1 MELGLK
7 AGTPVTYRA
16 GDQPNNALSLGVLE
30 PGEIAA
36 TAGTSGVV
44 YGISDT
50 VRADRRSRVNSFA
63 HVNHSTEAT
72 RLGILLC
79 INGTGSAFRWL
90 RERLE
95 TDYDTMN
102 ELASEVPIGC
112 DGLCFFPFG
121 NGVER
126 MLENRDL
133 GASLTHL
140 DFNTHRDAHLARGV
154 QEGVAFAFQYGM
166 DVLEEVGM
174 RPAVIRAGLQNM
186 FSSPVFREI
195 LTSTTG
201 VSLELYRTD
210 GAEGAA
216 RGAAFGVGHYASL
229 SEALTGL
236 RRDAVFEPN
245 PERASR
251 YREAY
256 RAWADELTERMSL

>member
-1 MELGLK
+1 MLK
-7 AGTPVTYRA
+7 
-16 GDQPNNALSLGVLE
+16 
-30 PGEIAA
+30 
-36 TAGTSGVV
+36 
-44 YGISDT
+44 
-50 VRADRRSRVNSFA
+50 
-63 HVNHSTEAT
+63 
-72 RLGILLC
+72 
-79 INGTGSAFRWL
+79 
-90 RERLE
+90 
-95 TDYDTMN
+95 
-102 ELASEVPIGC
+102 
-112 DGLCFFPFG
+112 
-121 NGVER
+121 
-126 MLENRDL
+126 NRDL